1 MERGKKRLE
10 KLRRRREAAVKLFE
24 QGARQATVAHS
35 LRASRQSVSEW
46 WLAWRDGDTKKLKGA
61 TEAGR
66 RPRVQPEQLK
76 LVEKELLRGA
86 RAHGYETDLWSLP
99 RIAGLIKKLT
109 GVSYHPGHVWKILQR
124 MGWSLQR
131 PAVRARERDEQ
142 KVAQWKSQTWEEVKK
157 KLEPGAHG

>member
-1 MERGKKRLE
+1 MEL
-10 KLRRRREAAVKLFE
+10 
-24 QGARQATVAHS
+24 
-35 LRASRQSVSEW
+35 
-46 WLAWRDGDTKKLKGA
+46 
-61 TEAGR
+61 
-66 RPRVQPEQLK
+66 
-76 LVEKELLRGA
+76 

-99 RIAGLIKKLT
+99 RIARLIKKLT
-109 GVSYHPGHVWKILQR
+109 GSSYHPGHVWKILQR

>member
-1 MERGKKRLE
+1 M
-10 KLRRRREAAVKLFE
+10 KLFD

-46 WLAWRDGDTKKLKGA
+46 WLAWRAGDTKKLKGA

-76 LVEKELLRGA
+76 RVEQELLRGA
-86 RAHGYETDLWSLP
+86 RANGYETDLWSLP
-99 RIAGLIKKLT
+99 RIARLIKKLT